1 MVKVFVA
8 IINLYY
14 IVVSKAARGQKQ
26 GQSMR
31 NVLKWVVI
39 TLIAASTFL
48 NYVDRQ
54 TLALL
59 ASAIQG
65 DLLIDDAGYAY
76 LVSAFLLAYS
86 GGTIVSGW
94 FVDRFGARVA
104 LPIFVAWWSLANAL
118 SGMMHNVDHMALTRF
133 ALGLAEVGN
142 FIAAPILVRQFFP
155 VGQRA
160 FAIGLYTAAAMF
172 GATVSPPFITWI
184 GATSG
189 WRSAFI
195 IMGVVG
201 LIWSAVWVAI
211 VLNKKNVALAVA
223 DADDAAIEAKEDA
236 AAQDISTWWKA
247 LTNRAVWGVTLGAML
262 TYPIWYYY
270 LFWFPKYLMDER
282 GLSTLEMGKKTW
294 IVYLAAG
301 ISSMIGGYL
310 SGMLIRRG
318 IAPKS
323 ARLWTML
330 GACCLAPIGAFIALE
345 PSITVALALAS
356 CVAFFQMIWQAG
368 ATTLPTDLFPSRQLA
383 KAYTI
388 QGAVTAMA
396 GMGTTWLIGH
406 MVSMVS
412 YRPMFIVTSCLYPV
426 AIFVVWYLTR
436 DAKPK
441 GVPA

>member
-142 FIAAPILVRQFFP
+142 FIAAPILVRQFSQSVNVPLLLVFIQP
-155 VGQRA
+155 QPCLAR
-160 FAIGLYTAAAMF
+160 
-172 GATVSPPFITWI
+172 PF
-184 GATSG
+184 
-189 WRSAFI
+189 RRP
-195 IMGVVG
+195 
-201 LIWSAVWVAI
+201 L
-211 VLNKKNVALAVA
+211 L
-223 DADDAAIEAKEDA
+223 
-236 AAQDISTWWKA
+236 
-247 LTNRAVWGVTLGAML
+247 
-262 TYPIWYYY
+262 
-270 LFWFPKYLMDER
+270 R
-282 GLSTLEMGKKTW
+282 GLAPQAVGVRPL
-294 IVYLAAG
+294 
-301 ISSMIGGYL
+301 SS
-310 SGMLIRRG
+310 
-318 IAPKS
+318 
-323 ARLWTML
+323 W
-330 GACCLAPIGAFIALE
+330 
-345 PSITVALALAS
+345 
-356 CVAFFQMIWQAG
+356 
-368 ATTLPTDLFPSRQLA
+368 
-383 KAYTI
+383 
-388 QGAVTAMA
+388 
-396 GMGTTWLIGH
+396 
-406 MVSMVS
+406 
-412 YRPMFIVTSCLYPV
+412 
-426 AIFVVWYLTR
+426 VWW
-436 DAKPK
+436 
-441 GVPA
+441 V